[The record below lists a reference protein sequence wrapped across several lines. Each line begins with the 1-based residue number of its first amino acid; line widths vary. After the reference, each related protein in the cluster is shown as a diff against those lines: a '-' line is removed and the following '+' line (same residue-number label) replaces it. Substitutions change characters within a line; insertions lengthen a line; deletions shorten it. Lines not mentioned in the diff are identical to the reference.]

1 MEQEQKSLTLN
12 NSTFASN
19 SGELDVQTPV
29 LFCRSIR
36 CSSQYART

>member
-1 MEQEQKSLTLN
+1 MEKEQKSLTLN

-19 SGELDVQTPV
+19 PGELDVQTQV